1 MNEMQQTPMLD
12 HGYFTLVET
21 WGSDQRIIESARMST
36 DKGFLGWGSKE
47 TTPCDNCGS
56 SGQVAR
62 EVAPGIFVS
71 DESGGLELQ
80 RCPVCLGKG
89 YKPGDEKL
97 LKYLWDMK
105 HSTPFE
111 MAGITVEVQAP
122 IAVFREWHRHRI
134 PFGYSELSAR
144 YTPMP
149 NLNYFPTVERCMMH
163 STTNKQAGRAKGAD
177 ELTEESAQEWLFE
190 LGEGYAA
197 CERIY
202 QSGLARGIPKELARL
217 IVPVGRYSRMRAT
230 GNLRGWCNFMQLRCA
245 KAAQWEIRQYANQI
259 GEVVR
264 ERFPRTFEVA
274 AASLGLA

>member
-1 MNEMQQTPMLD
+1 MNEMQQMLD
-12 HGYFTLVET
+12 HGYFTLIET

-47 TTPCDNCGS
+47 TTGACDKCG
-56 SGQVAR
+56 GHGYTKPWDRVDCEACR
-62 EVAPGIFVS
+62 GT
-71 DESGGLELQ
+71 
-80 RCPVCLGKG
+80 G

-97 LKYLWDMK
+97 LRRLWDMK

-111 MAGITVEVQAP
+111 MAGITVEAQAP

-149 NLNYFPTVERCMMH
+149 NLNYVPTVERCMMH
-163 STTNKQAGRAKGAD
+163 STTNKQAGRAKDAD
-177 ELTEESAQEWLFE
+177 ELTDESAIAWLTE
-190 LGEGYAA
+190 LEEGYAV
-197 CERIY
+197 CERVY

-264 ERFPRTFEVA
+264 EHFPRTFEVA
-274 AASLGLA
+274 AASLGLS